1 MWCWAFLMS
10 RFIKCYACKH
20 NARCTS
26 RLKLISSAV
35 CMMVKKY
42 QYVCSYL
49 SWSIVN
55 CKSFHSF
62 LNEIYLLW
70 LVVKILFFLLYF
82 IATFFYCL
90 QCLLWGIF
98 LISRLLYLS
107 YFYIYLSSRN
117 VRAKRDQLLILQ
129 MRKWGPER
137 SNNLHKVT
145 QWQGPAS
152 VSGLLPLGPVFFHV
166 KHYIYR
172 RPRSGIYFYDTWI
185 SQVSQCT
192 DTYAWR
198 KNAQEFL
205 SS

>member
-1 MWCWAFLMS
+1 MEFVSTNPQTKYELEQPVNPSQPLFNAKLYRNLFLMWCWAFLMS
-10 RFIKCYACKH
+10 NFIKCYACKH
-20 NARCTS
+20 NACCTS
-26 RLKLISSAV
+26 HLEFISSAV

-90 QCLLWGIF
+90 QSLLWGIF

-107 YFYIYLSSRN
+107 YFYIYL
-117 VRAKRDQLLILQ
+117 
-129 MRKWGPER
+129 
-137 SNNLHKVT
+137 
-145 QWQGPAS
+145 
-152 VSGLLPLGPVFFHV
+152 
-166 KHYIYR
+166 
-172 RPRSGIYFYDTWI
+172 
-185 SQVSQCT
+185 
-192 DTYAWR
+192 
-198 KNAQEFL
+198 
-205 SS
+205 